1 MQTAPTRP
9 ATAAPPSARDRRRLT
24 DGARTAVSIGAVVV
38 TCAAL
43 VVIGPVTRDARLGVG
58 SVHIDDAWVL
68 LGWKAHRFVD
78 VRRAGSTSLGF
89 VLLLRGWLDLLGYS
103 YRNAQL
109 LPLIA
114 SVAGAPVFFLVALRM
129 RLRYPAALLGA
140 AMLLASPV
148 LVSYSTR
155 VKQYPFDLLFAI
167 VVLGLGA
174 SVVRA
179 PDSTRRWVLL
189 GATGMVGLAVSF
201 AVVGVVAAAVF
212 VGYLAFWLHGRGRS
226 VRARLWSRPSLC
238 AAATGAFAAAW
249 YALVIAPTLSP
260 ALRDFWS
267 GFYLSEPRGVP
278 NRAPFWHIIDTAHD
292 GLLAHDWRLV
302 QSLARGAFTGPTTAL
317 VVAFAVATVLVAIR
331 RPFHALLFGLPVASA
346 VVASLLQIAPFG
358 GGRVDAWLY
367 APITFMIVSG
377 VDVVLEWI
385 HDPRR
390 RAERVERPRTRT
402 TARDVV
408 VGAVVVGLAVVWLL
422 NIPEPEVFTWPNIA
436 PLVREM
442 ERSRSADD
450 LVVVGGPLMFNYA
463 LDAPQRFTTRVSDRN
478 ATHFTPIV
486 EGVNAMNWADYPA
499 PMREFAHRL
508 AGTTDVWLL
517 DTPEIIYP
525 LGAAPRDE
533 LVRQGFSRVSDSR
546 NGGGVLEHWTRP
558 SG

>member
-1 MQTAPTRP
+1 
-9 ATAAPPSARDRRRLT
+9 
-24 DGARTAVSIGAVVV
+24 
-38 TCAAL
+38 
-43 VVIGPVTRDARLGVG
+43 
-58 SVHIDDAWVL
+58 
-68 LGWKAHRFVD
+68 
-78 VRRAGSTSLGF
+78 
-89 VLLLRGWLDLLGYS
+89 
-103 YRNAQL
+103 
-109 LPLIA
+109 
-114 SVAGAPVFFLVALRM
+114 
-129 RLRYPAALLGA
+129 
-140 AMLLASPV
+140 
-148 LVSYSTR
+148 
-155 VKQYPFDLLFAI
+155 
-167 VVLGLGA
+167 
-174 SVVRA
+174 
-179 PDSTRRWVLL
+179 
-189 GATGMVGLAVSF
+189 
-201 AVVGVVAAAVF
+201 
-212 VGYLAFWLHGRGRS
+212 
-226 VRARLWSRPSLC
+226 
-238 AAATGAFAAAW
+238 
-249 YALVIAPTLSP
+249 
-260 ALRDFWS
+260 
-267 GFYLSEPRGVP
+267 
-278 NRAPFWHIIDTAHD
+278 
-292 GLLAHDWRLV
+292 
-302 QSLARGAFTGPTTAL
+302 
-317 VVAFAVATVLVAIR
+317 VLVAIR